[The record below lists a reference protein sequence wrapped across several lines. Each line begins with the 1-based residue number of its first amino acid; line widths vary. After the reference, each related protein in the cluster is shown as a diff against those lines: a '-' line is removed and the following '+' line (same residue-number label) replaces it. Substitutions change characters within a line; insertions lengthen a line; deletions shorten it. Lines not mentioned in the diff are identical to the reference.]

1 MTGNSVP
8 ELSYA
13 GAAYACAPVAL
24 LFCSEILM
32 AVQNRRYQGAHK
44 AATQEAG
51 THLEINL
58 VVLEQMRVIDSSA
71 NVLAGIR
78 WW

>member
-1 MTGNSVP
+1 
-8 ELSYA
+8 
-13 GAAYACAPVAL
+13 
-24 LFCSEILM
+24 M

-71 NVLAGIR
+71 NVLAGIH